1 MSDDEYN
8 ESVDSGDENS
18 IIPKV
23 NKKID
28 LKINENDVL
37 NDDMSEQESETS
49 DNEEAS
55 QLGSNLSED
64 EDDDDEDEDGSL
76 DDLDEEDGNIED
88 MENEVNETNPKKE
101 TKKDKKKKVV
111 LNNRDINSDDESDD
125 EDNDDLNIDE
135 TYLQKFNSELKG
147 KIIEDYHPEL
157 HQHNYEEI
165 ASLSRIVRDKD
176 GIIVDPFHKTLP
188 FMTKY
193 EITKVIG
200 SRAMQISSGG
210 KPFIPLEEN
219 MIDSYLIAL
228 EELKQKKIPF
238 IIKRPFPN
246 GNGCE
251 YWKVK
256 DLDVLL

>member
-8 ESVDSGDENS
+8 ESGDSGDENS
-18 IIPKV
+18 IIPKT
-23 NKKID
+23 NKKIE
-28 LKINENDVL
+28 LKINDNEAL
-37 NDDMSEQESETS
+37 NDDISDQESETS
-49 DNEEAS
+49 DNEDAS

-64 EDDDDEDEDGSL
+64 DDEDEDDDDELSL
-76 DDLDEEDGNIED
+76 NDLEEEDENIEN
-88 MENEVNETNPKKE
+88 MENETNPKKE
-101 TKKDKKKKVV
+101 TKKDKKKRVV
-111 LNNRDINSDDESDD
+111 LNNTDINSDDESDD
-125 EDNDDLNIDE
+125 NDNDDLNIDE
-135 TYLQKFNSELKG
+135 NYLQKFNNELKG

-165 ASLSRIVRDKD
+165 ATLSRIVRDKD

-210 KPFIPLEEN
+210 KPFIPLDEN

-256 DLDVLL
+256 DLEILL